1 MCPTCCPPQALG
13 VALKLT
19 FQGDNQLIYVHT
31 YVFMLVRGAW
41 SMVAAA
47 EGHVVPAAIEES
59 DSTPSGEAC
68 LCNAGL
74 LVRNWCMAPYDNASG
89 AAAAAECCCWACTA
103 SSLACLP
110 HQAASQ
116 HAVQFNAAACSGCH
130 HPTHTP
136 VLPCSTLSPSPWLLL
151 RPPPF
156 PSPLFHTQTLSPSL
170 PTHPNTHNTPPQ
182 PWQVVASCIVTQM
195 NYLNKALDLFNTAI
209 VSPIYYVMFTLLTI
223 TASNIMFQAR
233 RSGGTGGNGVC

>member
-89 AAAAAECCCWACTA
+89 AAAAAECCLGPAQHLPLHACTTRQPPSMLSNSMLQPGPA
-103 SSLACLP
+103 VTTPPTPLSSHVPPSAHHPGSCCVLP
-110 HQAASQ
+110 HS
-116 HAVQFNAAACSGCH
+116 
-130 HPTHTP
+130 
-136 VLPCSTLSPSPWLLL
+136 
-151 RPPPF
+151 PPPF
-156 PSPLFHTQTLSPSL
+156 STLKHSPPPSL
-170 PTHPNTHNTPPQ
+170 PTQTHTTPP
-182 PWQVVASCIVTQM
+182 PPNPGRWWPA
-195 NYLNKALDLFNTAI
+195 AL
-209 VSPIYYVMFTLLTI
+209 
-223 TASNIMFQAR
+223 
-233 RSGGTGGNGVC
+233 